1 MIDLKPK
8 LREAKKADKAAHTE
22 TCSHVMRSID
32 QQSRVDVTNATKE

>member
-8 LREAKKADKAAHTE
+8 FGEAKKVDKSAHTG